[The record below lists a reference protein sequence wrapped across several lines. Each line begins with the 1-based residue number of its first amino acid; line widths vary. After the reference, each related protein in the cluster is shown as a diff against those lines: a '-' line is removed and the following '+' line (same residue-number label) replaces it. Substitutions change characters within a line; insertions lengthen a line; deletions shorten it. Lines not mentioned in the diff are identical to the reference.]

1 MAGPS
6 TQLAAEC
13 SDRRRQ
19 DHRED
24 RRRRIGER
32 TDRDRDDGETC
43 DQPFRSRGIDE
54 RAAGHLPD
62 QRDETADG
70 ENEADID
77 LRPFL
82 GGQIDRDERAET
94 GLHIGDEE
102 HEPVEP
108 AQAALRRA
116 AGRFLQRRRL
126 GEVPLRRVVPRFVA
140 RRRIVVRGRDETP
153 QWLH

>member
-6 TQLAAEC
+6 TQ
-13 SDRRRQ
+13 RRS
-19 DHRED
+19 
-24 RRRRIGER
+24 RIGER
-32 TDRDRDDGETC
+32 ADCDRDDGETC
-43 DQPFRSRGIDE
+43 DQPFRSGGIDE
-54 RAAGHLPD
+54 RAAGDLPD
-62 QRDETADG
+62 ERDETADG

-94 GLHIGDEE
+94 GLHVGHEE

-126 GEVPLRRVVPRFVA
+126 GVPLRRVV
-140 RRRIVVRGRDETP
+140 VR
-153 QWLH
+153 